1 MNRFAAPALANVMQ
15 LAWVTPDMERSLEQ
29 FKTLYRVPEFL
40 TLDLVFPAT
49 IFGQRGEMK
58 MKVSLA
64 NIDNM
69 QIELIQPMGG
79 IDAVYRDVLPSDG
92 SHANVFHHVCMKVDG
107 TLADWEAYAAAL
119 EPAQPIVYI
128 GDIGPQGRVL
138 YTDTRD
144 TLGIYLE
151 HVWFTEEN
159 QERMRGLVPTYT
171 TR

>member
-1 MNRFAAPALANVMQ
+1 MIGAAIPALANVMQ
-15 LAWVTPDMERSLEQ
+15 LAWITPDMDRSLEQ

-40 TLDLVFPAT
+40 TLDLTFPAT
-49 IFGQRGEMK
+49 IFGQQGEMK

-64 NIDNM
+64 NIDHM

-79 IDAVYRDVLPSDG
+79 IDSIYRDVLPKDG
-92 SHANVFHHVCMKVDG
+92 SHANVFHHVCVQVYG
-107 TLADWEAYAAAL
+107 SLEDWDAYAAAL
-119 EPAQPIVYI
+119 EPEQKIVYT
-128 GDIGPQGRVL
+128 GNIGPQGRVL
-138 YTDTRD
+138 YTDTRE

-159 QERMRGLVPTYT
+159 QARMRGLVPTYT